1 MSEKNKIP
9 KETIASFLSQNTCF
23 DVTAN
28 DLTMLEDGA
37 AYGGKY
43 DIYVAQQEW
52 CTLIAVV
59 FSKGAITYHT
69 IIAPSFLEKSNKSSI
84 TKDMKF
90 EEILDKMREGNWFE
104 TNIVLH
110 GLINSI
116 TYLVMGYLHISMTV
130 YCWLQFQAKMENSYW
145 KKLNSEK
152 IAHLFRCA
160 IFL

>member
-90 EEILDKMREGNWFE
+90 EKILDKMREGNWFE
-104 TNIVLH
+104 VNKHCVARIDKQHYLSGYGVLAYQYDSV
-110 GLINSI
+110 L
-116 TYLVMGYLHISMTV
+116 LVAISGKDGKFV
-130 YCWLQFQAKMENSYW
+130 L
-145 KKLNSEK
+145 EK
-152 IAHLFRCA
+152 VEF
-160 IFL
+160 

>member
-1 MSEKNKIP
+1 ME
-9 KETIASFLSQNTCF
+9 E
-23 DVTAN
+23 
-28 DLTMLEDGA
+28 
-37 AYGGKY
+37 KY

-104 TNIVLH
+104 VNKHCVARIDKQHYLSGYGVLAYQYDSV
-110 GLINSI
+110 L
-116 TYLVMGYLHISMTV
+116 LVAISGKDGKFV
-130 YCWLQFQAKMENSYW
+130 L
-145 KKLNSEK
+145 EK
-152 IAHLFRCA
+152 VEF
-160 IFL
+160 

>member
-84 TKDMKF
+84 TK
-90 EEILDKMREGNWFE
+90 E
-104 TNIVLH
+104 
-110 GLINSI
+110 
-116 TYLVMGYLHISMTV
+116 V

>member
-69 IIAPSFLEKSNKSSI
+69 IIAPNE
-84 TKDMKF
+84 
-90 EEILDKMREGNWFE
+90 RRQ
-104 TNIVLH
+104 
-110 GLINSI
+110 
-116 TYLVMGYLHISMTV
+116 LV
-130 YCWLQFQAKMENSYW
+130 
-145 KKLNSEK
+145 
-152 IAHLFRCA
+152 
-160 IFL
+160 

>member
-43 DIYVAQQEW
+43 DIYVARQEW

-84 TKDMKF
+84 TKDMKI
-90 EEILDKMREGNWFE
+90 EEILDKMREGN
-104 TNIVLH
+104 
-110 GLINSI
+110 SI
-116 TYLVMGYLHISMTV
+116 EV
-130 YCWLQFQAKMENSYW
+130 
-145 KKLNSEK
+145 KK
-152 IAHLFRCA
+152 H
-160 IFL
+160 